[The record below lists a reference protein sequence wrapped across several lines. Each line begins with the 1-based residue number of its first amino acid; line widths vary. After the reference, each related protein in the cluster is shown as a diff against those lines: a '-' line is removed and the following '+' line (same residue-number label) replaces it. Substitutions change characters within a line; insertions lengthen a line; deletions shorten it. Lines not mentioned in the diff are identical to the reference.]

1 MDELDNPYLSERGM
15 WNSSEQWSNTY
26 EAETAYYAHLGNK
39 NTLPTQAYDAWCA
52 IAVHRRPVPH
62 LKVVAGHAGKGKGGH
77 INAGHLEAFRKMH
90 GIPAGSLEF
99 EYNQAHPVG
108 VKEAFPGAWN
118 PSEHRPPSNISGA
131 EMTYYALVE
140 KKTAPVRQAYE
151 AWCAIAADQRPK
163 PHIKVVAGHAKVQGR
178 AYIKVGHLE
187 DFRRAHRVPAGTLKF
202 EYGSMHSHHP
212 VAVEETSPGAWN
224 RALLAMSSA
233 TADLPVTG
241 YG

>member
-1 MDELDNPYLSERGM
+1 MDELDNSYFRKQGM
-15 WNSSEQWSNTY
+15 WNYSEQWSNTY
-26 EAETAYYAHLGNK
+26 EAETVYYAHLENE

-62 LKVVAGHAGKGKGGH
+62 LKVVAGHAGKGKGGRV
-77 INAGHLEAFRKMH
+77 NGGHLEAFRNMH
-90 GIPAGSLEF
+90 GIPAGALKLE
-99 EYNQAHPVG
+99 YHGTTIVG

-131 EMTYYALVE
+131 EMAYYAVVG
-140 KKTAPVRQAYE
+140 KKETPLRQAYD

-163 PHIKVVAGHAKVQGR
+163 PHIKVVAGHAKIQTIG
-178 AYIKVGHLE
+178 KVRVRHLE
-187 DFRRAHRVPAGTLKF
+187 DFRRAHGIPAGTLTF
-202 EYGSMHSHHP
+202 ENDGTRSKHL